1 MYTYKLLSCCTKFT
15 PIINTSHAIPDTIKR
30 VNKKDTIPFAQ
41 PKLLNFL
48 FNDNILFLIGFKRI
62 ASNEL
67 FDRNSTMIQK
77 ILTYEG
83 LGLENY

>member
-62 ASNEL
+62 AIINAITKGIAYL
-67 FDRNSTMIQK
+67 NPAAIIIK
-77 ILTYEG
+77 IIV
-83 LGLENY
+83 

>member
-15 PIINTSHAIPDTIKR
+15 PIINTIHAIPDTIKR

-48 FNDNILFLIGFKRI
+48 FNDNILFLIGFKRRAIINAITKGI
-62 ASNEL
+62 AYLNPAA
-67 FDRNSTMIQK
+67 IIIK
-77 ILTYEG
+77 IIV
-83 LGLENY
+83 